1 MVPYVCF
8 GWRDL
13 YWERKIFE
21 FIFTLIGGRDRL
33 GEAMK
38 PLSSEAN
45 LSGSCV
51 PLKDSMNEI
60 KLMYIFEVEVE
71 GEVILALI

>member
-1 MVPYVCF
+1 
-8 GWRDL
+8 
-13 YWERKIFE
+13 
-21 FIFTLIGGRDRL
+21 
-33 GEAMK
+33 MK

-60 KLMYIFEVEVE
+60 KLMYIFEVETK
-71 GEVILALI
+71 GRSDTRTYLNNLIVSVSSRHLKISNMISSLN